1 VASQVV
7 GLGIARYVLCIE
19 PLAST
24 DGDDVVAA
32 IGPGLQ
38 RYLTADLAPAER

>member
-1 VASQVV
+1 VSLVASQVV

-24 DGDDVVAA
+24 DGADFVAA
-32 IGPGLQ
+32 IGPA
-38 RYLTADLAPAER
+38 T